1 MHFIYFILS
10 EQKQLNSLAVMT
22 QYLTTSKCFL
32 LIIIIRPSL
41 LWIGTPI
48 RVFQPVETIQE
59 SIFNFFLSF
68 NQISSFSNTR
78 H

>member
-22 QYLTTSKCFL
+22 QYLTTSKYFL

>member
-10 EQKQLNSLAVMT
+10 EQKQLNSLAART
-22 QYLTTSKCFL
+22 QYLTTSKYFL
-32 LIIIIRPSL
+32 LIIIRPSL

-59 SIFNFFLSF
+59 SIFNFFLSS

>member
-10 EQKQLNSLAVMT
+10 EQKQLNSLAVRT
-22 QYLTTSKCFL
+22 QYLTTSKYFL
-32 LIIIIRPSL
+32 LIIIRPSL

-59 SIFNFFLSF
+59 SIFNFFLSS